1 MMTQQDM
8 QIYMTNIGISCK
20 VRSMCDYV
28 TDNEKGYLVIVDI
41 PDYMDGVEYYVP
53 EIKDISGI
61 VNHSGMPKE
70 YMNKRFR
77 DFNMDFY
84 GKDMSMVQRVLEKFV
99 EKFNTF
105 MTQGRGLYIFSQ
117 TKGSGKSLL
126 ACCIAN
132 EVLQNYQISCKFIT
146 ITDYIDMYRNKNP
159 ALDRIRDAD
168 LLIIDDL
175 GIQDETK
182 EWINEIVYNLVDRRY
197 RNQCVTIYTS
207 NRNFKEKDI
216 SAEDRIA
223 SRVYGQCI
231 PVQLPEVSVRAKL
244 ADKYRENFMRE
255 LFA

>member
-1 MMTQQDM
+1 M
-8 QIYMTNIGISCK
+8 INIGINCSVK
-20 VRSMCDYV
+20 TMRDY
-28 TDNEKGYLVIVDI
+28 DAENEKGYLVTVDI
-41 PDYMDGVEYYVP
+41 PDYANDVEYYVP
-53 EIKDISGI
+53 ETKDVSGI
-61 VNHSGMPKE
+61 INHSGMPQE
-70 YMNKRFR
+70 YMNRNFN
-77 DFNMDFY
+77 DFNFDMY
-84 GKDMSMVQRVLEKFV
+84 GKDMSIQKKIVEKFV
-99 EKFNTF
+99 EKYHTF
-105 MTQGRGLYIFSQ
+105 MQQGRGLYIYSR

-132 EVLQNYQISCKFIT
+132 EVLKNYQTTCKFIT

-159 ALDRIRDAD
+159 VLDRIRDAS

-207 NRNFKEKDI
+207 NRDFQEKDI

-244 ADKYRENFMRE
+244 ADKYREKFMRE
-255 LFA
+255 LLSE